1 MIKIKNLITV
11 AVLAATAMSLG
22 SCSQQDIETFKSKIN
37 QKLNGNG
44 GDAVQ
49 VADENLPNQ
58 TEVVNK
64 IRQSDRI
71 YVTEYAVQKIV
82 TADDVR
88 KINVGKTKIPIS
100 IGDRKIAIPIEAI
113 LKAYIDF
120 DSLKSDDIIISK
132 EPRKL
137 SIKLKSPKVEMTS
150 SKINHKDIK
159 EFASILRSS
168 FSDKEMTYFENQ
180 GRDAI
185 LASIPTLGIGGRAE
199 KNARE
204 VLIPMFMQFG
214 FDSKEIE
221 IEFKK

>member
-1 MIKIKNLITV
+1 MIKFKTFITV
-11 AVLAATAMSLG
+11 ALLAAATVALG
-22 SCSQQDIETFKSKIN
+22 SCSQQDLEALKSKIN

-44 GDAVQ
+44 GEVVQ
-49 VADENLPNQ
+49 VADDELPTQ

-64 IRQSDRI
+64 IRQSDRM
-71 YVTEYAVQKIV
+71 YVTECAVQNII

-88 KINVGKTKIPIS
+88 KINVGNMKFTTS
-100 IGDRKIAIPIEAI
+100 IGDRKIAIPMEAI

-120 DSLKSDDIIISK
+120 DSLKTEDIIISK

-150 SKINHKDIK
+150 SKINHNDIK
-159 EFASILRSS
+159 QFASILRSS

-180 GRDAI
+180 GREAI